1 MIAATLHGPNY
12 WAPNHDEHTIEVFEN
27 LGAAIEALIE
37 RYRSNGQR
45 QCEISYLDGATESS
59 LFPAFEIGTYLQ
71 CYTMGTDTLFTDF
84 PDLHEG
90 VVTEVLA
97 AVHGGH
103 RDWTLFL
110 STTEGDDPAV
120 VAVPA

>member
-45 QCEISYLDGATESS
+45 QCEISYLDGTTESS

-71 CYTMGTDTLFTDF
+71 CYTIEGHVDRIPDEVQVMNTLS
-84 PDLHEG
+84 
-90 VVTEVLA
+90 
-97 AVHGGH
+97 AVHGGY
-103 RDWTLFL
+103 RDWALFL
-110 STTEGDDPAV
+110 STAEGDDLAV